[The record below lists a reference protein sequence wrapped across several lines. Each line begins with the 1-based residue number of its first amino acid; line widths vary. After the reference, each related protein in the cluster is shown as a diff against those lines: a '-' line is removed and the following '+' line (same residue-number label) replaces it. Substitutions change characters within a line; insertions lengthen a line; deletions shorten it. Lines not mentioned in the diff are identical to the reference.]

1 MCQCA
6 TDGILEAKARILLL
20 TKYSEFTF
28 MWFHFCTF
36 NHDPIGRS
44 TLVDMAAWIEA
55 GLIDSGH
62 KVTFSES
69 HLEPNAINVFWEC
82 FRSGMGKQ
90 IRETGVKYGI
100 IATEIPDG
108 TSFNWRTELNWKN
121 RFDAFFEVASG
132 SSFIWTMVESTIP
145 FYSSFCPT
153 AFMELGF
160 SERLIPPYIN
170 VKPEFDFSFFGLK
183 TPYRI
188 EAIERIRKYAKVEW
202 PENFLSADQVGV
214 LISKTRVGLNF
225 KQSETW
231 PVPSPTRL
239 GRLMMAK
246 RDIASEHVEVA
257 TRQGMIIGLAPQ
269 QQDFVDFALERLNS
283 DWEKR
288 AEKNFETYRD
298 QMPMTSIMESVLDKT
313 VAGLVI
319 TDKRKNAISIELPPV
334 LIATQGD
341 FNIVHYRDKYF
352 GLLKRLGPID
362 LVNADIDSLP
372 SVFVEVDRRTLEA
385 KIASLEGEKPV
396 EAIADQPIILEQYTG
411 FNLFS
416 FHSRYFAVRH
426 CLGEVDL
433 IKTIDALLQDIPLGD
448 FLISHSLDELKYDIN
463 TFSKSKKVRQ
473 KNVSEQY
480 NLEELL
486 NELKAQLRLFRSEIE
501 QARNLAKQQDARIA
515 QLEAELAERH
525 TRQHLIILHPVKN

>member
-1 MCQCA
+1 
-6 TDGILEAKARILLL
+6 
-20 TKYSEFTF
+20 

-82 FRSGMGKQ
+82 FRSGMGAR

-108 TSFNWRTELNWKN
+108 ISFNWRTELNWKE

-132 SSFIWTMVESTIP
+132 SSFIWTMVESTVP

-170 VKPEFDFSFFGLK
+170 ATPEFDFSFFGLK

-225 KQSETW
+225 KQSEIW

-246 RDIASEHVEVA
+246 RDVASEHTEVE
-257 TRQGMIIGLAPQ
+257 TRQGMIIGLAQQ

-283 DWEKR
+283 NWKKR
-288 AEKNFETYRD
+288 AEKNFENYRD
-298 QMPMTSIMESVLDKT
+298 QMPMSSIMESVLDKT
-313 VAGLVI
+313 VSGLVVP
-319 TDKRKNAISIELPPV
+319 DRRKNAISIELSPV

-341 FNIVHYRDKYF
+341 FNIVYYRGKYF

-362 LVNADIDSLP
+362 LVNADIDNLS
-372 SVFVEVDRRTLEA
+372 SVFVEIDRRTLEA
-385 KIASLEGEKPV
+385 KIASLESGKPV
-396 EAIADQPIILEQYTG
+396 KAIHRSRDTTADQPIILEEYNG
-411 FNLFS
+411 FNLLS
-416 FHSRYFAVRH
+416 FHSRYFAVRQS
-426 CLGEVDL
+426 LGEVDL
-433 IKTIDALLQDIPLGD
+433 TKTIDALLQDIPLGD
-448 FLISHSLDELKYDIN
+448 FLMSHSLDELKYDIN
-463 TFSKSKKVRQ
+463 EFSTSQKVRQ
-473 KNVSEQY
+473 EKVSEQY
-480 NLEELL
+480 NSVELL
-486 NELKAQLRLFRSEIE
+486 DELEAQLILFRSEIE
-501 QARNLAKQQDARIA
+501 QAQNLAKQKDARIT
-515 QLEAELAERH
+515 QLETELAERD
-525 TRQHLIILHPVKN
+525 TRQRLINDEIIRAEAQLELLKDVMLNDNQFDVL